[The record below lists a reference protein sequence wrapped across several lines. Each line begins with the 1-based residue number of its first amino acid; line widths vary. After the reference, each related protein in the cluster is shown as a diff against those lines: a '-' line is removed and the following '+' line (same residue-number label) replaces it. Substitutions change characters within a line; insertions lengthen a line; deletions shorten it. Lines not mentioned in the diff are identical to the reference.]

1 MKAISYTRVS
11 TTGQV
16 DDGISLEAQAAKIT
30 KWCEAQG
37 YELAGAFS
45 DEGVSGK
52 SMSNRPGLQAA
63 LKACKRGSVLVC
75 YSISRLCRNTLEML
89 TLEQDLRKRDVSLV
103 SLSEKFDTSSP
114 SGRLFFEV
122 LSSVASFERAV
133 GAERT
138 KVALQQKRAKGE
150 RVGRINY
157 GKQLDSDG
165 IHLVDC
171 QQEQAVLQIIAELRA
186 NGIIYRDIAD
196 ELNRRGIINRDGQA
210 WNHVS
215 AFRVAKNCK

>member
-1 MKAISYTRVS
+1 MKVISYTRVS

-16 DDGISLEAQAAKIT
+16 EDGISLEAQAARIS
-30 KWCEAQG
+30 KWCDANG
-37 YELAGAFS
+37 YELAGSFS

-52 SMSNRPGLQAA
+52 TMSNRPGLQSA

-75 YSISRLCRNTLEML
+75 YSISRLCRNTVEML
-89 TLEQDLRKRDVSLV
+89 TLEQDLRKRGVSLV

-122 LSSVASFERAV
+122 LSSVTSFERAV

-138 KVALQQKRAKGE
+138 KVALQQKKAKGE
-150 RVGRINY
+150 RVGRVNY

-171 QQEQAVLQIIAELRA
+171 PQEQAVLKTIAELRA
-186 NGIIYRDIAD
+186 AGVTYRDIAK
-196 ELNRRGIINRDGQA
+196 ELNCRGITNRDGQA

-215 AFRVAKNCK
+215 AFRVSKNCK